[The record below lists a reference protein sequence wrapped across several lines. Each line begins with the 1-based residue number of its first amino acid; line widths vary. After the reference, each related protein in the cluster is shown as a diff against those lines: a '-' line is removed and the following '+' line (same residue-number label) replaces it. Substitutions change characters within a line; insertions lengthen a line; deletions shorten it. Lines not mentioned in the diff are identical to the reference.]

1 MDAYIKHGDLWKVL
15 QILPF
20 SSEVLHSPNYDD
32 MFELVVVE
40 VGRPEGHHQVPQT
53 NQGAVVVCKEANH
66 YMSVKDSHGCLIPI
80 LRRRVF
86 SRLTSVP
93 FLICPHESHIKAGLE
108 SVDKEMYKSHQY
120 AILYASSW
128 GPVEHA
134 SAVVLH
140 LSLLKVKV
148 FCLVVGNPNL
158 KLLWLLTS
166 VLRLVGWPGNGR
178 VLDPSVVQRI
188 YQAQG

>member
-1 MDAYIKHGDLWKVL
+1 MHWNKINLYY
-15 QILPF
+15 QYTIL
-20 SSEVLHSPNYDD
+20 DCTC
-32 MFELVVVE
+32 
-40 VGRPEGHHQVPQT
+40 R
-53 NQGAVVVCKEANH
+53 
-66 YMSVKDSHGCLIPI
+66 
-80 LRRRVF
+80 
-86 SRLTSVP
+86 
-93 FLICPHESHIKAGLE
+93 
-108 SVDKEMYKSHQY
+108 
-120 AILYASSW
+120 

-148 FCLVVGNPNL
+148 FRLVVGNPNL

-188 YQAQG
+188 YQAQGLLTILMHIEYMEENGGDQATCQFD